1 MRDTWCP
8 FSVIISVCPLQ
19 ISTSIQNFF
28 ATLCF
33 GGTFDASIGSEDLW
47 SQRRT
52 CSCMYNMY
60 SALILSCFVYNAYNS
75 KVGLLL
81 NSTCTQS
88 LVLCILACCFSTL
101 HALGHG
107 FEGGLPWRIP
117 APCTVH
123 PPGTIHRAPCNV
135 HRAPC
140 THRAKP
146 HHRQSRGLSRKIW
159 TAPPLLQR
167 PFIPT
172 ADAGPASQI
181 SIRSDRSL

>member
-1 MRDTWCP
+1 MISGSSRNMILSKIWRRAIKWCNFRFAIDSGRWEKSSILRLWYLMSIFSDY
-8 FSVIISVCPLQ
+8 FSVS
-19 ISTSIQNFF
+19 STNLHQFKTIF

-60 SALILSCFVYNAYNS
+60 SASMLTCFVYYTYNS
-75 KVGLLL
+75 KVRLTSQLYMHL
-81 NSTCTQS
+81 VTCTLC
-88 LVLCILACCFSTL
+88 LVLCILACSLYNSRFSTL

-123 PPGTIHRAPCNV
+123 RALCTVHPPGY
-135 HRAPC
+135 
-140 THRAKP
+140 
-146 HHRQSRGLSRKIW
+146 
-159 TAPPLLQR
+159 
-167 PFIPT
+167 
-172 ADAGPASQI
+172 
-181 SIRSDRSL
+181 